1 MGDQAKILVVDDDL
15 HILALTSAVLA
26 SGGYDVIE
34 ASTGKDA
41 LEAVAKAHPDLVVLD
56 VVLPDMSGFEVC
68 KEIKADPDVRRTF
81 VALHS
86 GLSTSSQ
93 AQTTGL
99 DIGADGFIVKGI
111 PNSELLAR
119 VNSLVRI
126 KKAEDALQRAHDELD
141 QRVKARTAELL
152 AANQRLVA
160 SEKALLERLRFE
172 TLLAEI
178 SARFVSVAPGEIDLE
193 IERAQKRIVDF
204 FRVSHC
210 ILIKGYPE

>member
-1 MGDQAKILVVDDDL
+1 MKILVVDDDP
-15 HILALTSAVLA
+15 HMLALTSAVLA

-41 LEAVAKAHPDLVVLD
+41 LETVAKAHPDLVVLD

-68 KEIKADPDVRRTF
+68 KQIKSDPVLRSTF

-86 GLSTSSQ
+86 GLSTSSE

-99 DIGADGFIVKGI
+99 DIGADGYIVKGI

-126 KKAEDALQRAHDELD
+126 KKAEDALQRANDELD
-141 QRVKARTAELL
+141 QRVKERTAELAVANEAL
-152 AANQRLVA
+152 A
-160 SEKALLERLRFE
+160 ERLGFE
-172 TLLAEI
+172 TILAEI
-178 SARFVSVAPGEIDLE
+178 SGSFVNLPADRIDSE
-193 IERAQKRIVDF
+193 IEYAPAPHLRIL
-204 FRVSHC
+204 R
-210 ILIKGYPE
+210 P